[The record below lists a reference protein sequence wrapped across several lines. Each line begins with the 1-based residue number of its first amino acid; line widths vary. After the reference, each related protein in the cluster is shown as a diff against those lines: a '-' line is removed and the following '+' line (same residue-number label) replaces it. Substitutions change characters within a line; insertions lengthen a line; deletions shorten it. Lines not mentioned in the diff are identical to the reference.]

1 VMFVK
6 AEGRATVSPRW
17 KILSSV
23 LYRCHGIAYLRA
35 RQATK
40 RASRLH
46 PSVSANRRQA
56 AANWTGLG
64 ARTEA

>member
-40 RASRLH
+40 RACCFHS
-46 PSVSANRRQA
+46 SVSADRRQT
-56 AANWTGLG
+56 AANRTGLG
-64 ARTEA
+64 A